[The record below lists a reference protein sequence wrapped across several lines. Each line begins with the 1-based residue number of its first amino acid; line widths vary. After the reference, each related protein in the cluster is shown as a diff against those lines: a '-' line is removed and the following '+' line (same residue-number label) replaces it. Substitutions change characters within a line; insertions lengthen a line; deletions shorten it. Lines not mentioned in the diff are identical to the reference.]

1 LKNRI
6 LAQIPDLQSH
16 KEGRDVFLAFDKDI
30 ALVLQQASKSSNC
43 YDEAII
49 LAKAAQIIRR
59 DIEKSKLPEF
69 NGTFDESCQ
78 QNCLPQSLIR
88 MVSMILSGSN
98 HSSTIDE
105 NQAALSCSQLLFFNS
120 ASKNHSTKAKNMYHK
135 RDKEPPLP
143 VYLGLLW
150 HAETRKRSIID
161 KLYNLGLSVS
171 YETVLTIS
179 TDIANAVSSRFE
191 EEKVVCPPTLC
202 KDLFTTGAV
211 DNIDHNP
218 SSTTAQDSFHGT
230 GISLFQHTTSSV
242 GVPRDA
248 VCICGEQRERK
259 KSITPLPDDYASV
272 KPLTLLEKEPKIS
285 GCDVTTIEMTP
296 QFEQDR
302 TM

>member
-88 MVSMILSGSN
+88 AVYMILSGSN

-120 ASKNHSTKAKNMYHK
+120 ASKNHSPKAKNIYHK

-143 VYLGLLW
+143 VYLGLLL

-161 KLYNLGLSVS
+161 KLYNLGLPVS
-171 YETVLTIS
+171 NDRVLTMI
-179 TDIANAVSSRFE
+179 
-191 EEKVVCPPTLC
+191 
-202 KDLFTTGAV
+202 
-211 DNIDHNP
+211 
-218 SSTTAQDSFHGT
+218 
-230 GISLFQHTTSSV
+230 
-242 GVPRDA
+242 
-248 VCICGEQRERK
+248 
-259 KSITPLPDDYASV
+259 
-272 KPLTLLEKEPKIS
+272 
-285 GCDVTTIEMTP
+285 
-296 QFEQDR
+296 
-302 TM
+302 